1 MMILHHDS
9 NLITIGIL
17 HHSRGTATTAIIMI
31 QPDTANPRR
40 RRRHRIDR
48 DLVVGMAP
56 LRRGTMTHLPNTNHQ
71 YHRRKVRGAT
81 PTTRSIPHTFHQ
93 CWTRRPILVAIGM
106 ARNNKSR
113 GTTITTW
120 TRRPHSESHQRW
132 INYQW
137 IIGTMPRSS
146 CGTTTIETSNH
157 LRTSGLRHCWIDH
170 PIGMTLIWRGTTTT
184 TTIPSLTSNLNH
196 CWIHHQW

>member
-1 MMILHHDS
+1 MMILHHAS
-9 NLITIGIL
+9 NQTTIGML
-17 HHSRGTATTAIIMI
+17 HHSRGTAATAKIMI

-40 RRRHRIDR
+40 RRYRIDR

-56 LRRGTMTHLPNTNHQ
+56 LRHGIMTHPRNTNHR
-71 YHRRKVRGAT
+71 HNRWKVRGAT

-106 ARNNKSR
+106 ARSKNSC
-113 GTTITTW
+113 GTTITLTL
-120 TRRPHSESHQRW
+120 RPHSESHQRL

-137 IIGTMPRSS
+137 ITGTVPRSS
-146 CGTTTIETSNH
+146 YGTTTIETSNH
-157 LRTSGLRHCWIDH
+157 CWIDH
-170 PIGMTLIWRGTTTT
+170 PVGMMLICRGTTTG
-184 TTIPSLTSNLNH
+184 TTIQSLTSNLNH